1 MILLLLFLG
10 CGKDETALRRAMK
23 WNDSIAAV
31 YAPDKRVAVYDIS
44 VTEDKGN
51 IEIRGKTD
59 QVEAL
64 QALRGLLRK
73 KNYTTVDH
81 AIILPDAS
89 VDDFRYAVVNNSV
102 ANIRS
107 QGKHSA
113 ELATQALLGTALRLL
128 QVDGDFYLVQTPDG
142 YIAWVDHGGVVL
154 MNQDAYRD
162 WSQLPKLIVT
172 QTYGAILGQAGYD
185 LDKVGDVVMGDI
197 LAITGEQD
205 GYYEVSYPDGRRGF
219 LETTA
224 CAPYDEW
231 LFELQ
236 PSGDLVELYARQLL
250 GAPYLWGGTS
260 VKGMDCSGFTKTVY
274 LMNGFVIP
282 RDASQQIHAGL
293 KVDPDNSFS
302 GLEKGDLL
310 FFGSRATDST
320 KQRVTHVGIWLG
332 EGQFIHASGRV
343 RLSSVDPNS
352 SDYDQVNKE
361 RYLGSRRYLG
371 QEDPLIQKLSAL
383 KTPGTLPQ

>member
-1 MILLLLFLG
+1 MLFLG
-10 CGKDETALRRAMK
+10 CGKDETALRQVMK

-44 VTEDKGN
+44 VSEDNGN
-51 IEIRGKTD
+51 LEIRGKTD

-64 QALRGLLRK
+64 QALRGLLNE

-81 AIILPDAS
+81 VVILPDAS
-89 VDDFRYAVVNNSV
+89 VEDFRYAVVNNSV

-107 QGKHSA
+107 QGQHSA
-113 ELATQALLGTALRLL
+113 ELATQALLGTALKLL
-128 QVDGDFYLVQTPDG
+128 QVNGDFYLVQTPDG

-154 MNQDAYRD
+154 MNQDSYRD
-162 WSQLPKLIVT
+162 WSRLPKLIVT
-172 QTYGAILGQAGYD
+172 QTYGAVLAQAGND
-185 LDKVGDVVMGDI
+185 LDKVGDVVMGCV

-205 GYYEVSYPDGRRGF
+205 GYYEVAYPDGRRGF
-219 LETTA
+219 LENTA
-224 CAPYDEW
+224 CTPYDEW
-231 LFELQ
+231 LFELK

-274 LMNGFVIP
+274 LMNGFIIP

-293 KVDPDNSFS
+293 EVDPDHSFS

-320 KQRVTHVGIWLG
+320 KQKVTHVGIWLG
-332 EGQFIHASGRV
+332 NGQFIHASGRV
-343 RLSSVDPNS
+343 RLSSIDPNS
-352 SDYDQVNKE
+352 GDYDQANKE
-361 RYLGSRRYLG
+361 RYLGSKRYLD
-371 QEDPLIQKLSAL
+371 QEDPLIQKLSEL
-383 KTPGTLPQ
+383 RTPGTLAQ